1 MRKTFLLLG
10 TVFVNFAIGVLA
22 FYVVGSHMLR
32 LLVTGGAL
40 LGFIGVLLL
49 FSAAVCLLNLLFYKL
64 LRFKLA
70 SYAVVAL
77 PSLLAGVALYFV
89 LFILGL

>member
-22 FYVVGSHMLR
+22 FYIVGSHM
-32 LLVTGGAL
+32 LVTGGAL